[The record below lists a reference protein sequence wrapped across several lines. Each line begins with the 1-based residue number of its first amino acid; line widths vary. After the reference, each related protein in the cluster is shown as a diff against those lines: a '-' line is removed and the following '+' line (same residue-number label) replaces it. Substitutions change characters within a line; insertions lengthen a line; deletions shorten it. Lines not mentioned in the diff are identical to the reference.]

1 MPPAPHPPPEMVNTF
16 IDVRWY
22 TNRSVSISLSHL
34 PQVEEEIGGVGETE
48 GNRTGLS
55 LQDAELSGGEEQGL
69 QQRVLLP

>member
-1 MPPAPHPPPEMVNTF
+1 MVNTF

-34 PQVEEEIGGVGETE
+34 PQVEEEIGGVGQTE